1 VKSLELS
8 IVLGASLAFACG
20 SGAAPGDDAAHEVP
34 AAAGHAGNSTSTAG
48 SAAGGAAA
56 GGKASNAAAA
66 GQSGSGGQ
74 VTGSAGDEAR
84 GGNSARGGAGGSAAG
99 VGSAGAPNSGG
110 AAGTG
115 AAGASGSA
123 DGGRAGTT
131 GGRAGAGAPAG
142 GAPGG
147 GGPTGGASNGGAPN
161 AGSSGR
167 GGSGAAGAGGDAAG
181 PFTCNQVTGG
191 QLVEEWFIAG
201 FEKVVDDPRWQVKW
215 RVDGYLEEW
224 ANPQSS
230 FWSAQVDSTCTKNTG
245 SPDRIVFPVVSFT
258 SRSRT
263 DWAKLIEQAITT
275 FKGKYAGIRRMDLM
289 TQVRGPGNMLCPTA
303 PTQGETIVVP
313 PELDGAI
320 DDVAAAHPGFVFV
333 GPHVEARSCSDI
345 QGGGPHLT
353 SAGNTAAAVP
363 ISNYFVS
370 AQ

>member
-1 VKSLELS
+1 MKSLDLS
-8 IVLGASLAFACG
+8 IVLSASLAFACG
-20 SGAAPGDDAAHEVP
+20 SGTPAGDDAAHDVP
-34 AAAGHAGNSTSTAG
+34 AGAGHAGSSLSTAG
-48 SAAGGAAA
+48 SSAGGAAA
-56 GGKASNAAAA
+56 GGKASNAAAS
-66 GQSGSGGQ
+66 GQSGNAGQ
-74 VTGSAGDEAR
+74 MAGSAGNQAS
-84 GGNSARGGAGGSAAG
+84 GGNAAH
-99 VGSAGAPNSGG
+99 GG
-110 AAGTG
+110 AAGSAG
-115 AAGASGSA
+115 IAGASVLPGAGGASGASAAGSSGSA
-123 DGGRAGTT
+123 EGGRSGTAGGRAG
-131 GGRAGAGAPAG
+131 GGS
-142 GAPGG
+142 PGG
-147 GGPTGGASNGGAPN
+147 GAPTGGAPNGGVAGGGAPN
-161 AGSSGR
+161 AGNAGR
-167 GGSGAAGAGGDAAG
+167 AGSGAAGAGGDATG

-230 FWSAQVDSTCTKNTG
+230 FWSAQVDSSCTKNTG

-275 FKGKYAGIRRMDLM
+275 FKGKYPGIRRMDLM

-313 PELDGAI
+313 PELDDAI

-363 ISNYFVS
+363 ISSYFAA